1 MNHAMNR
8 RLFEIQHS
16 VIIFKRKQITTKFQ
30 ISVFLNRENSSE
42 VFFII
47 RRVHKLNSCKNPTY
61 MDKSKCY

>member
-8 RLFEIQHS
+8 FNTLLLSLKENKS
-16 VIIFKRKQITTKFQ
+16 PTKFQ

-47 RRVHKLNSCKNPTY
+47 RRVHRLNSCKNPTY